1 MNSIFSQL
9 ILEWLGYLA
18 SALVVIS
25 LMMSSIIRLRWFNLA
40 GALLMCIYGLLI
52 HATPVAVLNL
62 FIVLVDLYYLKQ
74 IYFSRDYFNILQP
87 RPESRYLKHFLE
99 FYRQEIAAH
108 IPEFQP
114 PIPKE
119 AMAFFV
125 LRNTVPACLFIAIP
139 GENNALHIKLDF
151 VVPAYRDFKI
161 GRFLFEEK
169 QSFFPNC
176 GFTTLKATAG
186 TKPHARYLRKMGFSE
201 DGREGEISYF
211 SKRLPSANQK
221 DCPLDS
227 NCNCR

>member
-1 MNSIFSQL
+1 MNSVFSQL
-9 ILEWLGYLA
+9 VLEWLGYLA

-25 LMMSSIIRLRWFNLA
+25 LMMSSIIQLRWFNLA
-40 GALLMCIYGLLI
+40 GALLMCVYGLLI
-52 HATPVAVLNL
+52 HAAPVAVLNL

-74 IYFSRDYFNILQP
+74 IYLSRDYFNTLQP
-87 RPESRYLKHFLE
+87 RPESHYLNYFLE

-139 GENNALHIKLDF
+139 DKNNTLHIKLDF

-169 QSFFPNC
+169 QSFFPDC

-186 TKPHARYLRKMGFSE
+186 TKTHARYLRKMGFSE
-201 DGREGEISYF
+201 YNREGEMSFF
-211 SKRLPSANQK
+211 SKTLSSANQK
-221 DCPLDS
+221 DCPLRL
-227 NCNCR
+227 NCR